1 MSNEIATATQNEF
14 GIGSVMSDSGL
25 FDRMYQLS
33 EVMASSKMTVPKHL
47 QGNAGDCMAIVM
59 QASQWKMNPFAV
71 AQKTHIVN
79 GNLGYEAQLVAAVI
93 NSSGVVSDRFG
104 FEWKGDWD
112 RYDGNSPDKNLEK
125 SLTVIVSATIKGE
138 VEPRKLMVSMS
149 QATVRNS
156 PLWKSDPKQQLAYLA
171 QKKWA
176 RLFAPDVI
184 LGVYSADEFED
195 APKMK
200 DVSPDGNIRP
210 AEPTAFPA
218 DVFNKNFPTWKE
230 TIESGKRTHEEV
242 ISKLETKGKLTDEQ
256 RTQILAVKNIVIDA
270 DGVVDVDAQPEPI
283 QYDDDNPFN

>member
-25 FDRMYQLS
+25 FDRMYQLA
-33 EVMASSKMTVPKHL
+33 EVMSSSKMTVPKHL

-71 AQKTHIVN
+71 AQKTHVVN

-93 NSSGVVSDRFG
+93 NSSGVVSERFS
-104 FEWKGDWD
+104 FDWKGDWD
-112 RYDGNSPDKNLEK
+112 RYDGNSPDRNLEK

-138 VEPRKLMVSMS
+138 AEPRQLMVSMS

-176 RLFAPDVI
+176 RLYAPDVI

-200 DVSPDGNIRP
+200 DVSPDGNIKP
-210 AEPTAFPA
+210 AEPTTFPT
-218 DVFNKNFPTWKE
+218 DVFNKNFQTWKE

-242 ISKLETKGKLTDEQ
+242 ISKLETKGKLSDEQ
-256 RTQILAVKNIVIDA
+256 RAQILAVKNIVIDA
-270 DGVVDVDAQPEPI
+270 DGVVDVKPEHV
-283 QYDDDNPFN
+283 QYDDDNPFNE